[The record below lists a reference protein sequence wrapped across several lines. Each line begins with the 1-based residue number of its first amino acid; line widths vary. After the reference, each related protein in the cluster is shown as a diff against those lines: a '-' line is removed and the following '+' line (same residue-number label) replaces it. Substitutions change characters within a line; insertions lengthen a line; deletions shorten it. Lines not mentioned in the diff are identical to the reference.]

1 MKKTLLYFFILF
13 SFFICASARAQQNAT
28 ISGKV
33 TASEKPVEAAS
44 IALLKIKD
52 SSTVKVEVTDK
63 QGNFQFENI
72 KPGNYL
78 VQADVLGYKKI
89 FTPSFQV
96 SNTNS
101 TVHLDEIKLT
111 EELKELMAVNVTA
124 NRPLIE
130 NKADKTVVNVDASP
144 TNSGLT
150 ALEVLEKSPGVNVDN
165 DGNIKMKG
173 KQGVKILIDGKPSY
187 LQGQDL
193 VNYLRNLPANQLDQ
207 IELMTQPSAKYDASG
222 NSGIINFKTKKNK
235 NNGFNGSITTS
246 AIIARY
252 FKNTNSLNFN
262 WRQGKIN
269 VFGNFGYSAWKGFND
284 IYIDRSFRDSASVP
298 FNRYYQQHTYGRY
311 SNYPFNFKSGV
322 DFFANK
328 TTTVTLTVDGLV
340 DGSRFKSNS
349 TSNIYDSLKN
359 FVQYNDALSENHN
372 PWTNVGFDLSL
383 QKKLKKGGELDLD
396 GDYIFYDT
404 KGNTYSYN
412 YLKNPDGS
420 LVADTSAPNPYLLN
434 GDLPAHIDIYS
445 FKADYSQPLKNN
457 LTFEAGVK
465 LSYVKTDNDAL
476 YTLYDTVTDK
486 WYLDQARTNHFIYKE
501 NINAGYVNFQKQF
514 KKFSVQLGLRAEQT
528 ISDGNQVIKN
538 ETFHKNY
545 TQLFPTSYFSYKLND
560 NNTFS
565 LSYGRRIERP
575 SYQDLNPFQFQ
586 LDRYTYMQGNP
597 DLQPQFSH
605 NIELS
610 YNYKGD
616 LNFTVNYTDVTD
628 IINDVLETVKDGEN
642 YSTFQTKE
650 NIASNRNIGLSVNYN
665 KQLKKWWSINV
676 FGNVYNNKYKGVIGD
691 EPIDINI
698 TAFNGNLN
706 NQFTF
711 KKGWRAELSGFYT
724 SKDWV
729 SSNILGDPIG
739 MFSLGGSK
747 TILKNK
753 GTVKVNVRDPFYLMH
768 FTGNTELD
776 GFTAHIHSTWD
787 NRRLIFTFVYRFGK
801 TNGQQQRR
809 RTTAAEEEQNRVNT
823 GGGQQ

>member
-1 MKKTLLYFFILF
+1 
-13 SFFICASARAQQNAT
+13 
-28 ISGKV
+28 
-33 TASEKPVEAAS
+33 
-44 IALLKIKD
+44 
-52 SSTVKVEVTDK
+52 
-63 QGNFQFENI
+63 
-72 KPGNYL
+72 
-78 VQADVLGYKKI
+78 
-89 FTPSFQV
+89 
-96 SNTNS
+96 
-101 TVHLDEIKLT
+101 
-111 EELKELMAVNVTA
+111 
-124 NRPLIE
+124 
-130 NKADKTVVNVDASP
+130 
-144 TNSGLT
+144 
-150 ALEVLEKSPGVNVDN
+150 
-165 DGNIKMKG
+165 
-173 KQGVKILIDGKPSY
+173 
-187 LQGQDL
+187 
-193 VNYLRNLPANQLDQ
+193 
-207 IELMTQPSAKYDASG
+207 
-222 NSGIINFKTKKNK
+222 
-235 NNGFNGSITTS
+235 
-246 AIIARY
+246 
-252 FKNTNSLNFN
+252 
-262 WRQGKIN
+262 

-284 IYIDRSFRDSASVP
+284 IYIDRSFRASKEEP

-311 SNYPFNFKSGV
+311 SNYPFNFKSGI
-322 DFFANK
+322 DFFASK
-328 TTTVTLTVDGLV
+328 TTTLTLTVDGLV

-383 QKKLKKGGELDLD
+383 QQKLKKGGELDID
-396 GDYIFYDT
+396 ADYIFYDT
-404 KGNTYSYN
+404 KGYTYSYN

-476 YTLYDTVTDK
+476 YTLYDTITDK

-575 SYQDLNPFQFQ
+575 SYQDLNPFQLQ

-616 LNFTVNYTDVTD
+616 LNFTVNYTDITD

-665 KQLKKWWSINV
+665 KQLKKWWSINL
-676 FGNVYNNKYKGVIGD
+676 FGNVYNNKYEGVIGD
-691 EPIDINI
+691 EPINIDI
-698 TAFNGNLN
+698 TAFNGNFN
-706 NQFTF
+706 SQFTF
-711 KKGWRAELSGFYT
+711 NKGWRAELSGFLHFER
-724 SKDWV
+724 
-729 SSNILGDPIG
+729 LGEQQHPWRPDG
-739 MFSLGGSK
+739 YVL
-747 TILKNK
+747 
-753 GTVKVNVRDPFYLMH
+753 
-768 FTGNTELD
+768 TG
-776 GFTAHIHSTWD
+776 W
-787 NRRLIFTFVYRFGK
+787 
-801 TNGQQQRR
+801 Q
-809 RTTAAEEEQNRVNT
+809 
-823 GGGQQ
+823 